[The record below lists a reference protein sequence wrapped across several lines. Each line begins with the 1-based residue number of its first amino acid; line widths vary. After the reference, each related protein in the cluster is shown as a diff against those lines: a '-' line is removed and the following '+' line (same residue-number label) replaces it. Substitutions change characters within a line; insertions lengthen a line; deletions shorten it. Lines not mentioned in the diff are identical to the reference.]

1 MQVQLMS
8 FSYMQADRW
17 TTGSPDIHLNP
28 QINVIVPSHPQYV
41 GLKNDL
47 KLGLTVLIL
56 RNEVRF

>member
-8 FSYMQADRW
+8 FSYMQADRR

-28 QINVIVPSHPQYV
+28 QINVIVPSYPQYV
-41 GLKNDL
+41 GLKNDV